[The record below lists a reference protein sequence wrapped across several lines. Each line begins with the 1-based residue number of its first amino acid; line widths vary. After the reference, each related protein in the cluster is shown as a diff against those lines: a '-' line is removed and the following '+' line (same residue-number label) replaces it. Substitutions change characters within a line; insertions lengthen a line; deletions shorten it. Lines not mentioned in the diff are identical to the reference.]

1 MENEYRY
8 ADSSPPVQ
16 RYPDSASFSG
26 ISFEVAFE
34 IAQGKPHN
42 GVNNSDDV
50 IDETKKSLT
59 SSEPNS

>member
-1 MENEYRY
+1 MEHITGI
-8 ADSSPPVQ
+8 DKSPPGHLL
-16 RYPDSASFSG
+16 PNSASFLG
-26 ISFEVAFE
+26 ISFEKAFE

-50 IDETKKSLT
+50 VDETKKSLT